1 MITRCFGTT
10 RRTVCRCRMY
20 SSSNHED
27 GAVLFLSPT
36 SWPQPNATAAGTRT
50 MALLRHFAE
59 SSDSPFS
66 SVHFG
71 CGARMPA
78 SLAKQASDH
87 EQSCRIKWHKIKAN
101 RGQDLKEL
109 LESIGSI
116 RAVIFDRFYSEEAFS
131 FRVREVCPDALLVLD
146 MQDIHSLRIGRQCMV
161 DEMTAHHEGPK
172 LSTDLVE
179 SVMSFDPANNLSQP
193 QERLS
198 KRKLKAADSYIRELA
213 SVHRCDMTLVC
224 SPAEIQLMRR
234 WGVSEDRMTLAP
246 FFCEP
251 NSGTSM
257 PAFDERADFVTVGG
271 FKHPPNVDSVMLLM
285 NEIWPKIRARLPG
298 AKMNIYG
305 AYPTQSILSLDN
317 EALGFRV
324 HGHVKD
330 LDEVLRKSRVLLAP
344 LRYGAGIK
352 GKIVDAWRNE
362 CPVVTTPIGS
372 EGIGDAR
379 NWGGLVSTNSDDF
392 ADAAVRLYT
401 DQAEWERRSAVGRS
415 LRQGLFEG
423 QANLQ
428 VVRKNIDSAIAD
440 MHTKRRTNIVGSML
454 WHQSNRSTEYFS
466 RWIELKESKQ
476 G

>member
-1 MITRCFGTT
+1 MSRSF
-10 RRTVCRCRMY
+10 RRST
-20 SSSNHED
+20 SNLADD

-59 SSDSPFS
+59 SSDGPFS

-71 CGARMPA
+71 CGAGMPD

-87 EQSCRIKWHKIKAN
+87 EQTCRIKWHHIKAN
-101 RGQDLKEL
+101 RGQDMKEL

-116 RAVIFDRFYSEEAFS
+116 RAVVFDRFYSEEAFS
-131 FRVREVCPDALLVLD
+131 FRIREICPDALLVLD
-146 MQDIHSLRIGRQCMV
+146 MQDIHSLRIGRQCLV
-161 DEMTAHHEGPK
+161 DEMTAHHEGQG
-172 LSTDLVE
+172 LTDDLVD
-179 SVMSFDPANNLSQP
+179 SVMSFDPANNLSHP

-198 KRKLKAADSYIRELA
+198 KRKLKANDSFMRELA

-224 SPAEIQLMRR
+224 SPAEIQFMRR
-234 WGVSEDRMTLAP
+234 WGVPEDRMTLAP

-251 NSGTSM
+251 SSGTSM
-257 PAFDERADFVTVGG
+257 PTFDERADFVAVGG
-271 FKHPPNVDSVMLLM
+271 FKHPPNVDSVRLLR

-298 AKMNIYG
+298 AKINIYG

-317 EALGFRV
+317 KSLGFRV
-324 HGHVKD
+324 HGHVID
-330 LDEVLRKSRVLLAP
+330 LDEVLLGSRVLLAP

-352 GKIVDAWRNE
+352 GKVVDAWRNK

-379 NWGGLVSTNSDDF
+379 NWGGLVESNSDDF

-401 DQAEWERRSAVGRS
+401 DQVEWGRRSEVGGS
-415 LRQGLFEG
+415 FLQGLFEG
-423 QANLQ
+423 QVNLQ
-428 VVRKNIDSAIAD
+428 VVREGIDSALSD
-440 MHTKRRTNIVGSML
+440 MHTRRRTNIFGSML

-466 RWIELKESKQ
+466 RWIELKESKS